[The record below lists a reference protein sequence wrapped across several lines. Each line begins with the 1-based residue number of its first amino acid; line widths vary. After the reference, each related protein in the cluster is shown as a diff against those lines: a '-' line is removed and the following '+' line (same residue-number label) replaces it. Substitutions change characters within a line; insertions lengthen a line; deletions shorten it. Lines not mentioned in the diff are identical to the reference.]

1 VRSELHSAGQ
11 IGRRHPDGSH
21 FHCKYK
27 FFISTKSKVLYSCH
41 HRWPQP
47 ISFVSKFKSIYM
59 SLSLFLYFFNV
70 PFGIIQSITFTTASH
85 NFRRGDPHQSTL
97 QTISAIEFLLNFM
110 MYKFTIFNG
119 HIHSMAIYNA
129 LRAVL
134 TLLTVNICVFIH
146 FITFISNRNPLFFNA
161 NIIRN
166 QPNSPNLTLFNPI
179 HQTEVNWSSISP
191 IGQISLIGPISLI
204 GQIGLSVLSVV
215 SALDSWC
222 AALSSRFSV
231 LGSQFSVLD
240 SQFSI
245 LSSQFSVGCKC
256 KKSR

>member
-70 PFGIIQSITFTTASH
+70 PFGIIQSITFYHSFAQLPLWRPRIRHRCKFVNAKSSLIH
-85 NFRRGDPHQSTL
+85 
-97 QTISAIEFLLNFM
+97 M

-119 HIHSMAIYNA
+119 HIHSKAIYNA
-129 LRAVL
+129 LRAIL
-134 TLLTVNICVFIH
+134 TLLTVNILLFIH
-146 FITFISNRNPLFFNA
+146 SFAFISNRIRLFFNA

-166 QPNSPNLTLFNPI
+166 QPQSINLTLFNFI
-179 HQTEVNWSSISP
+179 LKTALLALF
-191 IGQISLIGPISLI
+191 GQLVQL
-204 GQIGLSVLSVV
+204 V
-215 SALDSWC
+215 
-222 AALSSRFSV
+222 
-231 LGSQFSVLD
+231 
-240 SQFSI
+240 
-245 LSSQFSVGCKC
+245 
-256 KKSR
+256 